1 MDVGVEGGSGMSF
14 DLIGVVILF
23 WDIDDFN
30 DTGDWSID
38 GEAVVMDGL
47 DTWGDC
53 GCCCCCCCWIGANG
67 DFGFGGWATLM
78 SMKNDLSIPAN
89 FSSFSANALAFKIL
103 IFNQKN
109 S

>member
-53 GCCCCCCCWIGANG
+53 GCCCWIGANG
-67 DFGFGGWATLM
+67 DLGFGGWATLI

-89 FSSFSANALAFKIL
+89 FSSFSANALAFNFL
-103 IFNQKN
+103 IFNEKN